1 MLGGKPALETRI
13 AAAVAYFFPLLGLVF
28 VFTRWRE
35 NYFLR
40 YHGCQGVAWGVF
52 LLFFW
57 LVLQLILFIT
67 SRIPLLG
74 SLLGFFS
81 KVLYLAAFLATAY
94 FFYLTLQGEKFKI
107 PLIYDL
113 FDSR

>member
-1 MLGGKPALETRI
+1 MLGGKPALEVRL
-13 AAAVAYFFPLLGLVF
+13 AAAATYFFPLIGLAF
-28 VFTRWRE
+28 VFTRLRE

-40 YHGCQGVAWGVF
+40 YHGCQGFAWGIF

-74 SLLGFFS
+74 SLFGFLS
-81 KVLYLAAFLATAY
+81 KVIYLAAFLAAAY
-94 FFYLTLQGEKFKI
+94 FFYLALQGEKFKI

-113 FDSR
+113 FGSR